1 MSGTFLPQI
10 AEELFVKGKSSGEI
24 GTSVASMNHTGKF
37 TAKKG
42 PYNEY
47 NAFKEFFD
55 RETEAHIIAAWLSFA
70 GIQKISDCPLERKV
84 PDSLKSWSKNDKRKW
99 LHDEISVFLGRF
111 FQDSKIT

>member
-10 AEELFVKGKSSGEI
+10 AEELFVKGESSGEI

-42 PYNEY
+42 PYDEY
-47 NAFKEFFD
+47 NAFKKFFD

-70 GIQKISDCPLERKV
+70 GIQKMLG
-84 PDSLKSWSKNDKRKW
+84 DKCRC
-99 LHDEISVFLGRF
+99 
-111 FQDSKIT
+111 